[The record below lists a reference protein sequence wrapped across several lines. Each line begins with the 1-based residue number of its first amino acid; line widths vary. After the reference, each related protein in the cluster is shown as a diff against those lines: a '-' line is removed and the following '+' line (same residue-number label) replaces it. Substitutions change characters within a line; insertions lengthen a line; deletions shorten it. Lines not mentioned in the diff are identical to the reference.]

1 MISPVA
7 KILLVSGLVSAATI
21 KIEVGKGG
29 FVFSPTEVKAA
40 VGDVLEF
47 HYLAG
52 NHSVVQGDFDNA
64 CHPSTTGGFFSG
76 YLPATNGENVSFPSS
91 LASAVPQGARDSCWL
106 TNIP

>member
-1 MISPVA
+1 MISSVA
-7 KILLVSGLVSAATI
+7 KILLASGLVMQASAATI

-29 FVFSPTEVKAA
+29 MVFSPTEAKAA

-47 HYLAG
+47 HFLTG

-76 YLPATNGENVSFPSS
+76 YLPAPNGENVSFSSS
-91 LASAVPQGARDSCWL
+91 LASAVLETHVD
-106 TNIP
+106 